1 MRRMIKLAFV
11 AIAGF
16 TCHADCC
23 KCTADASG
31 TGGQGSENR

>member
-1 MRRMIKLAFV
+1 MRRMMKLAFV

-16 TCHADCC
+16 DSCQG
-23 KCTADASG
+23 TADASG

>member
-1 MRRMIKLAFV
+1 MRRMMKLAFI

-16 TCHADCC
+16 ACLPVAVQG
-23 KCTADASG
+23 TADASG